1 MFSTIARVF
10 KTPDL
15 RTKILFTLGVIT
27 IYRIGVFIPAAGV
40 DYGNVQMCLAQGD
53 TTGGLYSFVNMF
65 SGGALLQVS
74 IFALGIMPYITAAII
89 TQLLRV
95 VIPAFERLQK
105 EGPEGQ
111 ARLTQYTRYLTV
123 GLALLN
129 ATTIATLARSGAL
142 LNCNVS
148 LLTDDGIWT
157 TLLLVLTLA
166 MGAIVIMW
174 MGEQITERGV
184 GNGMSLMIFVSIA
197 AGFPAGL
204 GAIWQTQGWRIF
216 GLVMVIGVLVM
227 MLIVFVEDSQRRIPV
242 QYARRQIGRRTVGS
256 TTTYIPIKVNMA
268 GVIPVIFAS
277 SILMLPQILIE
288 FNMPTDG
295 SEPAGWVVWLQQY
308 FGTGTHPLYMIVFF
322 FMTIFFT
329 YFYVTITFN
338 PQDVSD
344 NMKRQGGFIPGVRAG
359 RPTVQYLEYVISRVT
374 FVGALYLGLIAM
386 LPLIAFVLIGA
397 DQNFPFG
404 GTSILIMVGV
414 ALTTIK
420 QIDAQMEQRHYE
432 GLLR

>member
-277 SILMLPQILIE
+277 SILMLPQILIQ

>member
-1 MFSTIARVF
+1 
-10 KTPDL
+10 
-15 RTKILFTLGVIT
+15 
-27 IYRIGVFIPAAGV
+27 
-40 DYGNVQMCLAQGD
+40 MCLAQGD

-148 LLTDDGIWT
+148 LLTDDGIWA
-157 TLLLVLTLA
+157 TLILVMTLA

-174 MGEQITERGV
+174 MGEQITERGI

-204 GAIWQTQGWRIF
+204 GTIWQTQGWRIF
-216 GLVMVIGVLVM
+216 ALVMVVGIAVM

-277 SILMLPQILIE
+277 SILMLPQILIQ

-295 SEPAGWVVWLQQY
+295 SEPAGWIVWLQQY
-308 FGTGTHPLYMIVFF
+308 FGTGSHPVYMVTFF
-322 FMTIFFT
+322 LMTIFFT

>member
-27 IYRIGVFIPAAGV
+27 IYRIGVFIPAPSV
-40 DYGNVQMCLAQGD
+40 DYGNLQMCLTQGD

-74 IFALGIMPYITAAII
+74 IFALGIMPYITAMII

-148 LLTDDGIWT
+148 LLSDDGIWS
-157 TLLLVLTLA
+157 TLLLVMTLA
-166 MGAIVIMW
+166 IGAIVIMW

-184 GNGMSLMIFVSIA
+184 GNGMSLMIFVAIS

-204 GAIWQTQGWRIF
+204 GAIWQTQGWRVF
-216 GLVMVIGVLVM
+216 GLVMVIGIAVM
-227 MLIVFVEDSQRRIPV
+227 MLIVFVEDSDRK
-242 QYARRQIGRRTVGS
+242 S
-256 TTTYIPIKVNMA
+256 
-268 GVIPVIFAS
+268 
-277 SILMLPQILIE
+277 
-288 FNMPTDG
+288 
-295 SEPAGWVVWLQQY
+295 VV
-308 FGTGTHPLYMIVFF
+308 
-322 FMTIFFT
+322 
-329 YFYVTITFN
+329 
-338 PQDVSD
+338 
-344 NMKRQGGFIPGVRAG
+344 
-359 RPTVQYLEYVISRVT
+359 
-374 FVGALYLGLIAM
+374 
-386 LPLIAFVLIGA
+386 
-397 DQNFPFG
+397 
-404 GTSILIMVGV
+404 
-414 ALTTIK
+414 
-420 QIDAQMEQRHYE
+420 
-432 GLLR
+432 